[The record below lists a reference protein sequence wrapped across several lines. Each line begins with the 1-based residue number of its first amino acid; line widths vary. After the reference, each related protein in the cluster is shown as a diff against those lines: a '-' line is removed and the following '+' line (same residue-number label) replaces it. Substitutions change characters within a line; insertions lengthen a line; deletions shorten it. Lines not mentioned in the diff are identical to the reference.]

1 MPVSYE
7 IDAERG
13 LIRTH
18 CSARTTFGEVM
29 AHFAE
34 LRALPS
40 LPQPLDVYLDL
51 RDIRNLPTLD
61 QLESVAGTTGSL
73 TLDLRW
79 GAMAIVASSDV
90 VFGTSR
96 IYEALVH
103 HYFEDVRVFRD
114 PVEADAWIDG
124 LRSARAAG
132 PASGN

>member
-1 MPVSYE
+1 MPVSFE
-7 IDAERG
+7 IDADRG

-18 CSARTTFGEVM
+18 CSARTTFEEVM
-29 AHFAE
+29 SHFAE

-73 TLDLRW
+73 TLELRW
-79 GAMAIVASSDV
+79 GAMAIVASRDV

-96 IYEALVH
+96 IYEALVN
-103 HYFEDVRVFRD
+103 HYFEDIRVFRD
-114 PVEADAWIDG
+114 PVEAEAWIDG
-124 LRSARAAG
+124 LRAARAAG
-132 PASGN
+132 PASGH